1 MRVWVGLR
9 LAHARCLLL
18 EAQDRLQ
25 TYGVLSRHDVR
36 QHLHELLTN
45 PLCARPTPA
54 NGPQKP
60 ALESCAAVLQ
70 CEVRSVPSPWWCA
83 WQRRAVWRAYG
94 GMGGWSIR
102 PIDRTRTETPGLE
115 GLLGREEG
123 AEHRPGRHS
132 RHQRGATDPMVATVN
147 ENTDRSYALHES

>member
-1 MRVWVGLR
+1 MQGMRVWVGLR

-60 ALESCAAVLQ
+60 APEPRAGVLRPAVASGAGSMAVRLAAV
-70 CEVRSVPSPWWCA
+70 
-83 WQRRAVWRAYG
+83 RRLASATGHGRVADTA
-94 GMGGWSIR
+94 
-102 PIDRTRTETPGLE
+102 DRTHPRRDTK
-115 GLLGREEG
+115 
-123 AEHRPGRHS
+123 PGR
-132 RHQRGATDPMVATVN
+132 
-147 ENTDRSYALHES
+147 